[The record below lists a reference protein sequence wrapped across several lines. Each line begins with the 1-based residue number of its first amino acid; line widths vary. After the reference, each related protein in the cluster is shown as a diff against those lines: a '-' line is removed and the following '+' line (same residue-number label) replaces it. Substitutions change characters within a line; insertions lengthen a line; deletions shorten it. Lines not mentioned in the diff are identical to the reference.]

1 MSPNQH
7 RIRIR
12 VFIHRRLQAIRQ
24 ILLKRRILNHRN
36 PQRIMVPQ
44 IPRLLEPPPKPLDLL
59 NIINLK
65 DVRLRR
71 PALLQQQRDQHRP
84 LRVRVDAAPGVAL
97 VERRQEE
104 RGTLRWLEGG
114 RGAQVD
120 ALLGVG
126 LRLQGQHVDVFG
138 LHELFLHAGGSEVDE
153 VTGGVVRYV
162 WVEVCAM
169 KGDSPL
175 ADAGSPAGSCDPAQV
190 PELCAELGDEVG
202 GVLGVIRLHEMV
214 VAGVLGRL

>member
-1 MSPNQH
+1 
-7 RIRIR
+7 
-12 VFIHRRLQAIRQ
+12 
-24 ILLKRRILNHRN
+24 
-36 PQRIMVPQ
+36 MVPQ

-65 DVRLRR
+65 DVRLR

-104 RGTLRWLEGG
+104 RGTLRRLEGG

-120 ALLGVG
+120 ALFGVG
-126 LRLQGQHVDVFG
+126 LRLEGQDVDVFG

-153 VTGGVVRYV
+153 VTGGVVR
-162 WVEVCAM
+162 
-169 KGDSPL
+169 
-175 ADAGSPAGSCDPAQV
+175 SCMGRG
-190 PELCAELGDEVG
+190 LRDEG
-202 GVLGVIRLHEMV
+202 GLTPGGCWLPRRFL
-214 VAGVLGRL
+214 